1 MQVCAPRSLQSD
13 RQLQRYEPIELT
25 HDGWAGQVLA
35 FSVHSF
41 VSAGKD
47 AWMFRKKMHKTATI
61 SFSSTRTRQ
70 FYFYYMDKCCYH
82 LKEHLSLC
90 AMLIDL
96 SWPTKWWWKMAKIKD
111 ASNCNTV
118 KHRVS
123 PTVTN
128 CLFCVP
134 TMWLEE
140 ILVDLVRHDCNLT
153 EYYLRLD
160 PKVLQKPRFT
170 ETLWV

>member
-1 MQVCAPRSLQSD
+1 MCNAHWSL
-13 RQLQRYEPIELT
+13 LT
-25 HDGWAGQVLA
+25 YWN
-35 FSVHSF
+35 
-41 VSAGKD
+41 
-47 AWMFRKKMHKTATI
+47 
-61 SFSSTRTRQ
+61 
-70 FYFYYMDKCCYH
+70 
-82 LKEHLSLC
+82 
-90 AMLIDL
+90 
-96 SWPTKWWWKMAKIKD
+96 WPTKWWWKMAKIKD

-118 KHRVS
+118 KHGVS
-123 PTVTN
+123 PTMTN

-170 ETLWV
+170 ETLWVKDHFIILTPSTWIYLFHNSFQSIQFCTSTCSSHADLHSSHCWNTDAWYSSQQLCNGEIMGHRFIFLYIVKTTVTKIGKV